1 MSALRKQNRDIAKL
15 PPRRQLLELEHR
27 FSGGLFAGE
36 AEREALKRMI
46 YPKQPGQGLF
56 ADERLPEDDR
66 ETNDL
71 QPVI

>member
-1 MSALRKQNRDIAKL
+1 MNMKKQNRDIAKL
-15 PPRRQLLELEHR
+15 SPRRQILELEHR
-27 FSGGLFAGE
+27 FSGGLFSGE
-36 AEREALKRMI
+36 TEREALRRII
-46 YPKQPGQGLF
+46 YPKQEFTSGLF